1 MDQVGNGG
9 SGTAV
14 GLLAG
19 LPGRDL
25 QAALADIDVHDLA
38 GADIALVIRAR
49 ARLLAWV
56 QAESA
61 VDITE
66 FVHCPAWSTAPTARV
81 DGVQEFACDE
91 LALLL
96 HVAPM
101 TGKKLVLNAV
111 DLVERHPR
119 LWAALSDGLIDT
131 RKVTAITDITPDT
144 DDALAT
150 AVDDALLSTAPRA
163 DGSTALEQTIAE
175 TPRALGLRTQR
186 VLSMLDPS
194 WVRAVR
200 REALGRRRLA
210 KGSYGI
216 GVGFL
221 GLYDI
226 GVPAMAAAYEHV
238 NAIARGIK
246 RLGDDRTLDQL
257 RADTAVDLL
266 TGGQPSPV
274 FQAKTAMRMPAKYRA
289 ARAAADA
296 SKAKTA
302 AAADATTDTP
312 NHGRPDADVAAD
324 ATTEAAKDQERLDED
339 AVTAG
344 SDAGAEQTAETGV
357 TVQPSVAT
365 RRARADVDLIVHINM
380 LADLVDAMH
389 RGVLVEVGG
398 FGLVPADVAA
408 RLVKAAAARP
418 SSWCMTVVDDTG
430 RVIEHVRTQHDPTPA
445 MRDFVNARDRH
456 CRFPGCVVTAVR
468 CDTDHTHAWETGGA
482 TCPCNMA
489 PLCRRHHRLK
499 QAEGWHLHIDDDTN
513 TATWTTPHTGHTTAP
528 PWTSRLHDD
537 PAPF

>member
-14 GLLAG
+14 TRLAG

-25 QAALADIDVHDLA
+25 QAALAQIDEHALCGSELA
-38 GADIALVIRAR
+38 LLLRAQ

-56 QAESA
+56 QASMA
-61 VDITE
+61 STTNE
-66 FVHCPAWSTAPTARV
+66 FVHCPPSSTAPTARV
-81 DGVQEFACDE
+81 ECVQEFACDE
-91 LALLL
+91 LALIL

-101 TGKKLVLNAV
+101 TGKNLVLNAV

-119 LWAALSDGLIDT
+119 LWAALSNGLIDT
-131 RKVTAITDITPDT
+131 RKVAAITTMTPDT
-144 DDALAT
+144 DDALAA
-150 AVDDALLSTAPRA
+150 AVDDVLLSTARRA
-163 DGSTALEQTIAE
+163 DRSTALEQTIAE
-175 TPRALGLRTQR
+175 TPGVLKLRTQR
-186 VLSMLDPS
+186 VLSALDPS
-194 WVRAVR
+194 WVRAIR
-200 REALGRRRLA
+200 RETLARRRLA
-210 KGSYGI
+210 KGTYGAGI

-226 GVPAMAAAYEHV
+226 DVPAMAAAYEHV

-266 TGGQPSPV
+266 TGGNPSPV
-274 FQAKTAMRMPAKYRA
+274 FQAKPPMRKPSTSHPADRGPDA
-289 ARAAADA
+289 AEQDRSDEDPATDADA
-296 SKAKTA
+296 EVG
-302 AAADATTDTP
+302 ADPEVSTEPVVQTP
-312 NHGRPDADVAAD
+312 
-324 ATTEAAKDQERLDED
+324 
-339 AVTAG
+339 
-344 SDAGAEQTAETGV
+344 
-357 TVQPSVAT
+357 
-365 RRARADVDLIVHINM
+365 RARADVDLVVHINM
-380 LADLVDAMH
+380 LADLVDALR

-418 SSWCMTVVDDTG
+418 SSWCLTAVDDQG
-430 RVIEHVRTQHDPTPA
+430 RVIEHVRTQHDPTTA

-456 CRFPGCVVTAVR
+456 CRFPGCVITAVR
-468 CDTDHTHAWETGGA
+468 CDTDHTHPWETGGA

-499 QAEGWHLHIDDDTN
+499 QAQGWHLDIDRDTN
-513 TATWTTPHTGHTTAP
+513 TARWTTPHTGHTTSP

-537 PAPF
+537 AAPF